1 LNSSRRKSDKYLF
14 YEALERRLFKDNPFW
29 PVLQKTLRK
38 ERGGFA
44 GELRVDRE
52 LSEVQFFE
60 SYLLL
65 KNLLVGNDSS
75 YCQIDTLVI
84 YSKFILIIE
93 VKNIPG
99 ILTYDEETHQLTR
112 RKENGPIEAMGNPKD
127 QLKRSERMVKKLLEE
142 HQMQMPVHGLVV
154 FSNPA
159 SILEKPFPNCHAIH
173 VSGLY
178 QSLEDLHQVYA
189 DHTSPK
195 FDHRKVHQLFVLKAP
210 VLTPIKPTHIPTKV
224 FTELAMGVLCPNCVG
239 ITMQFKYRLWR
250 CNQCQY
256 KSATEHI
263 KALQDYRL
271 LFSKQLTTK
280 QWMEFCGL
288 SSLSTSK
295 RILRDSSLEKVGGNK
310 NRKWLISKVYL

>member
-1 LNSSRRKSDKYLF
+1 M
-14 YEALERRLFKDNPFW
+14 
-29 PVLQKTLRK
+29 T
-38 ERGGFA
+38 

-52 LSEVQFFE
+52 LSEGQFFK
-60 SYLLL
+60 SYLIL
-65 KNLLVGNDSS
+65 KNLLVGNASS

-84 YSKFILIIE
+84 HSEFVLLVE

-112 RKENGPIEAMGNPKD
+112 RRDNGPIEGMGNPED
-127 QLKRSERMVKKLLEE
+127 QLKRSERMVKNFLAQ
-142 HQMQMPVHGLVV
+142 HQIQIPVHGMIV

-159 SILEKPFPNCHAIH
+159 SILEKPFPNCLAIH

-178 QSLEDLHQVYA
+178 QALEEIHQLNV

-195 FDHRKVHQLFVLKAP
+195 FDHRKVHQLFILEAP
-210 VLTPIKPTHIPTKV
+210 LLTPNKPTHIPSKV
-224 FTELAMGVLCPNCVG
+224 FSDLITGVLCPNCIG
-239 ITMQFKYRLWR
+239 IKMQYKYRLWR
-250 CNQCQY
+250 CNQCQF
-256 KSATEHI
+256 KSASEHI
-263 KALQDYRL
+263 KALQEYRL

-295 RILRDSSLEKVGGNK
+295 RMLRDSSLEKVGGNK